1 MFHGLLA
8 SRHKRR
14 CLIAAVAI
22 TLGTV
27 LAYLPWAQQR
37 VPGASLLLGLELK
50 LIDWRFQQR
59 GRLRPPADVLVAAI
73 DEDTIR
79 RQGRWPWPRRKMAEV
94 IRKLKQAKARAIVF
108 DIFYTEP
115 DRSSPDGARSDR
127 ELVEATRGAGNCFH
141 AWFGQ
146 TEGTTRT
153 AAGSGAL
160 DAMAERLWP
169 VKVEESRGHHLLEYT
184 GVTPPLPELTRASKG
199 IGYADLRDSGD
210 GVFRFYD
217 LMATYQGCTY
227 PSLALAVVASDLG
240 IQPEDITITPGLR
253 MQLGDQATVPLVAD
267 GAMLLNFYG
276 PDQTIPRVS
285 VDDILAERLDPRVVA
300 GKVVVIGATAKGVY
314 ELRPSPFGAVF
325 YGVEIQATAIA
336 NLIEGHGFRSSGLV
350 ADVLIT
356 LAFGLLAGLGLTL
369 WRPAVGSV
377 LSLALFVGYNSLC
390 AVMFSRASY
399 LLPMAAPNVALVAC
413 ALAILAY
420 RLSTEEWRRNRITQT
435 FGLFVPPEV
444 VQQLTAEDASV
455 DRLEAERREV
465 TVLFSD
471 IRNFTA
477 YAEGRQ
483 AEDVV
488 ALLNRYFSLMHEV
501 IWRFGGTVDKYMGD
515 GLMAFFGAPTYQED
529 HAERAILA
537 AIEMQ
542 RQIDLRRDE
551 WAALGMGS
559 LQAGIGV
566 HSGEALVGY
575 AGSQGRMQYTCIGH
589 VVNLASRL
597 EELTRE
603 HNTHILISEDL
614 YERVKD
620 IVEAEPIGRARI
632 RGLLTEVR
640 AFSVSGTRNGAGPE
654 TERRGQE
661 NPR

>member
-1 MFHGLLA
+1 MFRDLLA
-8 SRHKRR
+8 SRHRRR
-14 CLIAAVAI
+14 CLIATLVI

-27 LAYLPWAQQR
+27 LAYLPWAQHT
-37 VPGASLLLGLELK
+37 VPGASLLMLLEMK

-59 GRLRPPADVLVAAI
+59 GQRPPPSDVVVAAI

-79 RQGRWPWPRRKMAEV
+79 RHGRWPWPRRKMAEV

-108 DIFYTEP
+108 DIFYTER
-115 DRSSPDGARSDR
+115 DVSSADGPESDA
-127 ELVEATRGAGNCFH
+127 ELIEATRRAGNCFH

-146 TEGTTRT
+146 TEGTVRT
-153 AAGSGAL
+153 ATEAEAM

-169 VKVEESRGHHLLEYT
+169 VRVEASRGHRLLEYSS
-184 GVTPPLPELTRASKG
+184 VTPPLPEVTQASKG

-217 LMATYQGCTY
+217 LMATHEGCTY
-227 PSLALAVVASDLG
+227 PSLALSVVASDLQ
-240 IQPEDITITPGLR
+240 IEPTEIVVVPGFE
-253 MQLGDQATVPLVAD
+253 MQLGEHARIPLIAD

-276 PDQTIPRVS
+276 PDRTIPRVS
-285 VDDILAERLDPRVVA
+285 VDDILAERLDPGAVA
-300 GKVVVIGATAKGVY
+300 GKIVVLGATAKGVY
-314 ELRPSPFGAVF
+314 ELRPAPFGAVF

-336 NLIEGHGFRSSGLV
+336 NLIEGRGFRSSDLIVDILV
-350 ADVLIT
+350 T
-356 LAFGLLAGLGLTL
+356 LALGLSGGLGLTL
-369 WRPAVGSV
+369 WRPAAGSI
-377 LSLALFVGYNSLC
+377 LSLGLFLGYNSLC
-390 AVMFSRASY
+390 AVAFSRASY

-444 VQQLTAEDASV
+444 VQQLTAEDASL
-455 DRLEAERREV
+455 DRLEAQRREV

-471 IRNFTA
+471 IRNFTT
-477 YAEGRQ
+477 YAEGRE

-488 ALLNRYFSLMHEV
+488 ALLNRYFSLMHGV

-529 HAERAILA
+529 HPERAILA

-542 RQIDLRRDE
+542 RQIALHQEE
-551 WAALGMGS
+551 WAAFGMES
-559 LQAGIGV
+559 LRAGIGV
-566 HSGEALVGY
+566 HTGEALVGY
-575 AGSQGRMQYTCIGH
+575 AGSEGRMQYTCIGH

-603 HNTHILISEDL
+603 HDAQILVSEDL
-614 YERVKD
+614 YQRVEGT
-620 IVEAEPIGRARI
+620 IEAQPIGRARI
-632 RGLLTEVR
+632 RGLLTEVLAYAVTGKR
-640 AFSVSGTRNGAGPE
+640 DGTRPDA
-654 TERRGQE
+654 ERPGQE
-661 NPR
+661 NTG